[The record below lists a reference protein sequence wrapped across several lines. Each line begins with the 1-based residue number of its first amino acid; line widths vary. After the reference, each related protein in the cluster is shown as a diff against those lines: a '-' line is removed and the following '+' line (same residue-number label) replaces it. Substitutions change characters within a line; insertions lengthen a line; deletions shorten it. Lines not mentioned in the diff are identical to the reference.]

1 MHITKNRGLNEVLVQ
16 KLSVSIKSLLA
27 SLNFFLES
35 SSFYTYNAGSKLER
49 HEATLFS
56 RVFFMFSC
64 QSFYIY
70 DEVTKI

>member
-1 MHITKNRGLNEVLVQ
+1 MYITKNRGLNEVLVQ
-16 KLSVSIKSLLA
+16 KLSVSIKKSPSQPQL
-27 SLNFFLES
+27 FLES

-70 DEVTKI
+70 DEVT